1 MESEHHHE
9 YPFAMGIPACPWQP
23 AMETK
28 NATPNKNKRR
38 ESSSSSMSDLESNLN
53 LHNVRNS
60 MHIQNAYV
68 ACFCSY
74 ELRLFFLKNWNLA
87 VLKPYALKCV
97 FCLGPFFRLLDL
109 GVCLGVET
117 TTVSVLRF
125 LFPWPAFYNTSFAR
139 KTHRTRQRQGSSQ
152 RGSGCL
158 ARLASL
164 GSLGYSVVIY
174 KKHSIEPDSGMEVGK
189 GEAGAGRL
197 SGCWSGVEPKL
208 RHTCSCGRGARG
220 RKGEGRIGREGRGTG
235 GREEEPGEGERRG
248 RGRLSIE
255 K

>member
-1 MESEHHHE
+1 MSWTWA
-9 YPFAMGIPACPWQP
+9 FAWVSKPQ
-23 AMETK
+23 
-28 NATPNKNKRR
+28 
-38 ESSSSSMSDLESNLN
+38 
-53 LHNVRNS
+53 
-60 MHIQNAYV
+60 
-68 ACFCSY
+68 
-74 ELRLFFLKNWNLA
+74 LFRC
-87 VLKPYALKCV
+87 CV
-97 FCLGPFFRLLDL
+97 FCFHGRPF
-109 GVCLGVET
+109 T
-117 TTVSVLRF
+117 IHHSQ
-125 LFPWPAFYNTSFAR
+125 
-139 KTHRTRQRQGSSQ
+139 KTHRSRQRQGSSQ

-174 KKHSIEPDSGMEVGK
+174 KKHSIEPDSGMEIGK